1 MKKTLIAL
9 AVLGSVAGVAQAQ
22 SAVTVY
28 GKLDLGLQKV
38 TGTPTS
44 LESNHQSRLGFKGTE
59 DLGGGLNAIFQIET
73 RFNADTGAV
82 RGYSNTE
89 LSAPVLNPLFGGQA
103 IVGLTGAFG
112 TVKLGR
118 TYNVV
123 DGVASAA
130 ADPFEGD
137 GVAALNALTAP
148 RLSNTVTYI
157 SPSMS
162 GFSASAQAVLSEV
175 SGQKN
180 GWGVAGAYE
189 NGPIS
194 AGLGYQK
201 LTAGAVGAEQ
211 QNVWGLNAAY
221 AFGPAKV
228 LLGYDRLDTK
238 TAGAPKIKNL
248 VLGATYEI
256 GAGLIKAAY
265 NQTKFT
271 ETDRKYALG
280 YQHNMSKRTSVY
292 ADVAHT
298 NFGATG
304 VDSVNGVEVGVTHNF

>member
-38 TGTPTS
+38 TGTPTQ
-44 LESNHQSRLGFKGTE
+44 LDANHQSRLGFKGTE
-59 DLGGGLNAIFQIET
+59 DLGNGLSAIFQIES
-73 RFNADTGAV
+73 RFQADNGTVKGYKNAAG
-82 RGYSNTE
+82 
-89 LSAPVLNPLFGGQA
+89 VLETNPLFGGQS
-103 IVGLTGAFG
+103 IVGLKGAFG

-123 DGVASAA
+123 DGVASGA

-137 GVAALNALTAP
+137 GIADMGTGTAA

-157 SPSMS
+157 SPNMS
-162 GFSASAQAVLSEV
+162 GFSASAQAQLHENTT
-175 SGQKN
+175 GTGGKN
-180 GWGVAGAYE
+180 GYGITGAYE

-201 LTAGAVGAEQ
+201 LTVVGTADQ
-211 QNVWGLNAAY
+211 ADIWGVNAAY

-228 LLGYDRLDTK
+228 MLGYDRKDPKGSATK
-238 TAGAPKIKNL
+238 EKHL
-248 VLGATYEI
+248 VLGATYEV

-265 NQTKFT
+265 SQLKTT
-271 ETDRKYALG
+271 ATDRKYAIG
-280 YQHNMSKRTSVY
+280 YQHNLSKRTSVY
-292 ADVAHT
+292 ADVART
-298 NFGATG
+298 NFADTTP
-304 VDSVNGVEVGVTHNF
+304 DTNGVQVGVTHNF